1 MFECFGFSL
10 LAYLCL
16 CTCVLYHELHVNLP
30 LYSFS
35 QPFNFF
41 IPIPHPSFAL
51 LLESGKITSLSFATR
66 TARCPEDLGFFF
78 LFRRCISDLRVVGFS
93 GFTAGGTVP
102 MLRVACYVRVMAEA
116 VLPRLRGWTLLR
128 VPACVAAAI
137 AHARADIDD
146 VVVLVR
152 VAVGVLMARVGLRGV
167 RSGAL
172 CLRLDLHQVLAL
184 PGQ

>member
-1 MFECFGFSL
+1 MSVSVFLSL
-10 LAYLCL
+10 HICVCVHVFFTTNFTSTCR
-16 CTCVLYHELHVNLP
+16 CTASHSRSTS
-30 LYSFS
+30 SFL
-35 QPFNFF
+35 F
-41 IPIPHPSFAL
+41 PILLSPSFL
-51 LLESGKITSLSFATR
+51 NLEKSPLSLSRLERLVALR
-66 TARCPEDLGFFF
+66 IWVFFF

-128 VPACVAAAI
+128 VPACVAAAV

-152 VAVGVLMARVGLRGV
+152 VAVGDRKSVV
-167 RSGAL
+167 
-172 CLRLDLHQVLAL
+172 
-184 PGQ
+184 